1 MSNLA
6 RVLLIVPFALVSLTA
21 GERDAALIEAAK
33 TQDHQMVAALVEGGA
48 DVDVRQG
55 DGATA
60 LHWAAYWDDQ
70 VMADLLI
77 TAKADVNASNDLGAT
92 ALWLASRNRNPT
104 MIATLL
110 DAGANPNAT
119 LATGET
125 PLMQASLAG
134 DVASVRALLAHSA
147 NVNAHETSRD
157 QTALMW
163 AVSNGHTGV
172 VRALLEAGADV
183 HARSHAS
190 QRMVSTAARVGV
202 VGGTVYDRD
211 GVFEVGAGGYTALL
225 LAARQGQLESAR
237 LLVAAGANVND
248 ASTSGTSAL
257 VVAAHSGHTGLG
269 AHAAVGTLLLEHGAD
284 PDAAGAGYTAT
295 HAAVL
300 TGDLKL
306 VKALLAHGADANLPL
321 LKGTPV
327 RRFSTD
333 FALAKSLIGATPLWL
348 AAKFGESDIMRALLD
363 HGAEPQFAMTDGTT
377 PLMIA
382 ISAGAGQ
389 DRRDRMFIKPE
400 VMAKARERE
409 APLTLE
415 AVTVLVG
422 AGADV
427 NAVSESGNTALSLAT
442 RRRLDDV
449 VQLLTDHG
457 ATPR

>member
-1 MSNLA
+1 MSNRA
-6 RVLLIVPFALVSLTA
+6 RVLLIVPLALVSLAA

-33 TQDHQMVAALVEGGA
+33 TQDHQMVAALVKGGA

-60 LHWAAYWDDQ
+60 LHWAAYWNDQ

-77 TAKADVNASNDLGAT
+77 TAQADVNASNDLGAT
-92 ALWLASRNRNPT
+92 ALWLASRNRNPA
-104 MIATLL
+104 MISALL
-110 DAGANPNAT
+110 DAGADPNAT

-134 DVASVRALLAHSA
+134 DVASVRALLAHTA
-147 NVNAHETSRD
+147 DVDAHETSRD

-163 AVSNGHTGV
+163 AVSNGHTEV

-183 HARSHAS
+183 HARSRAS

-225 LAARQGQLESAR
+225 LAARQGELESAR

-248 ASTSGTSAL
+248 ASTYGTSAL

-284 PDAAGAGYTAT
+284 PDAAGAGYTAM

-300 TGDLKL
+300 TGDREL
-306 VKALLAHGADANLPL
+306 VTALLEHGADANLPL

-363 HGAEPQFAMTDGTT
+363 HGADPGFARTDGTT
-377 PLMIA
+377 SLMIA

-415 AVTVLVG
+415 AVTVLLG

-427 NAVSESGNTALSLAT
+427 NAVSESGNTARTLAT

>member
-1 MSNLA
+1 
-6 RVLLIVPFALVSLTA
+6 
-21 GERDAALIEAAK
+21 
-33 TQDHQMVAALVEGGA
+33 
-48 DVDVRQG
+48 
-55 DGATA
+55 
-60 LHWAAYWDDQ
+60 
-70 VMADLLI
+70 
-77 TAKADVNASNDLGAT
+77 
-92 ALWLASRNRNPT
+92 

-134 DVASVRALLAHSA
+134 DVASVRALLAHGA

-163 AVSNGHTGV
+163 AVSNGHTEV

-183 HARSHAS
+183 HARSHTS

-211 GVFEVGAGGYTALL
+211 GVFEVGAGG
-225 LAARQGQLESAR
+225 
-237 LLVAAGANVND
+237 
-248 ASTSGTSAL
+248 
-257 VVAAHSGHTGLG
+257 
-269 AHAAVGTLLLEHGAD
+269 LEHGAD
-284 PDAAGAGYTAT
+284 PDAAGAGYTAM

-300 TGDLKL
+300 TGDLEL

-348 AAKFGESDIMRALLD
+348 AAKFGESDIMRVLLD
-363 HGAEPQFAMTDGTT
+363 HSAEPQFAMTDGTT